1 MYQCR
6 KGAGRDEA
14 MLILSDET
22 LIGRGGWR
30 ECHFHPMRED
40 RCLKVQRPDKSLA
53 QRRAIDPFYKRLRP
67 LSYYDQNLRDIAE
80 FKKLWAQVKGV
91 TVPPLPKV
99 DGLVDTNLGQA
110 LCMELIRD
118 ADELVSQP
126 LRVFIAENGF
136 TDDVRQALD
145 DLECK
150 HLDKALFLRDASL
163 ANVLVQRLKN
173 NQLRMLFIDGVGDHA
188 VIPVS
193 RIVKTVA
200 RKRIA
205 KKFRH
210 VRKAC
215 VSLHRSF
222 ENGQMAAIDE
232 NGILQRRQRLNKLQ
246 YLSAN
251 ENNKIETR
259 SDPIVRSQ
267 RWFGKSEQVR

>member
-1 MYQCR
+1 
-6 KGAGRDEA
+6 
-14 MLILSDET
+14 
-22 LIGRGGWR
+22 
-30 ECHFHPMRED
+30 
-40 RCLKVQRPDKSLA
+40 
-53 QRRAIDPFYKRLRP
+53 
-67 LSYYDQNLRDIAE
+67 
-80 FKKLWAQVKGV
+80 
-91 TVPPLPKV
+91 VPPLPKV

-232 NGILQRRQRLNKLQ
+232 NGILQRRQRC
-246 YLSAN
+246 AN

-259 SDPIVRSQ
+259 SDPIVRSPWKAGHGEFSRKNDQ
-267 RWFGKSEQVR
+267 GHPSL